1 MFKFIKKR
9 FFTDFKNSLRVGFFL
24 ALRQVKNSS
33 KWTNFLIIG
42 VMTLTFLN
50 LVVVSGVL
58 VGLIDGASNAVGKR
72 FLKDIFISNLTEKKF
87 ILNTTEITEI
97 LRANPNVEGFSARY
111 TEGGKIEANYKTKL
125 RQDDI
130 GDEVSAI
137 FAGINPEDENKLT
150 GIKSL
155 LIEGEFINE
164 NDFDRVVLG
173 SMLLDQYA
181 KIESSSFP
189 TLSGVGIGSKIR
201 VKVGG
206 YTREVTVKGII
217 KSKVDELDR
226 RIFFPEKQFRN
237 LIGRFD
243 LNASEIAVG
252 LKDGAS
258 PIEMKNYLNNLGFN
272 EFAKI
277 QTKEDA
283 EPKFLKDIKKTFEIL
298 GNLISGI
305 GLAVA
310 AITIFI
316 VIFIN
321 AITRRKYI
329 GILKGIGVNARAIEI
344 AYVFQSIFYALV
356 GTIFGSILI
365 FGFLKPY
372 VDAHPINFPFSD
384 GIIVATLS
392 GTMMRVLVLF
402 IATLIAGFLPARI
415 VINRNTLDSI
425 LGR

>member
-72 FLKDIFISNLTEKKF
+72 FLKDIFISSLTEKKF

-155 LIEGEFINE
+155 LVEGEFINE

-189 TLSGVGIGSKIR
+189 TLSGVTVGSKIR

-217 KSKVDELDR
+217 RSKVDEIDR

-243 LNASEIAVG
+243 LNATEIAVG

-272 EFAKI
+272 EYAKI

-372 VDAHPINFPFSD
+372 VDVHPINFPFSD

-392 GTMMRVLVLF
+392 GTMARVLVLF

>member
-1 MFKFIKKR
+1 MFKFIKKT

-58 VGLIDGASNAVGKR
+58 VGLIDGASDAVGKR
-72 FLKDIFISNLTEKKF
+72 FLGDVFISNLNEKKF
-87 ILNTTEITEI
+87 ILNTSQILDV
-97 LRANPNVEGFSARY
+97 LRANPYVSGFSARY
-111 TEGGKIEANYKTKL
+111 TEGGTIEANYKTKL

-137 FAGINPEDENKLT
+137 FAGINPEEENRLT

-164 NDFDRVVLG
+164 NDFDRVVVG
-173 SMLLDQYA
+173 SMLLDKYA
-181 KIESSSFP
+181 GFESASFP
-189 TLSGVGIGSKIR
+189 TLSNVGVGSKIR
-201 VKVGG
+201 VKIGE
-206 YTREVTVKGII
+206 YTREVTIKGII

-237 LIGRFD
+237 LVNRFD
-243 LNASEIAVG
+243 LNVDEIAIG

-258 PIEMKNYLNNLGFN
+258 PVEMKNYLNNLGFK

-277 QTKEDA
+277 QTQEDA
-283 EPKFLKDIKKTFEIL
+283 EPKFLKDIKKTFAIL

-344 AYVFQSIFYALV
+344 AYVFQSIFYAFV
-356 GTIFGSILI
+356 GTIMGSILI

-392 GTMMRVLVLF
+392 GTMMRVFVLF
-402 IATLIAGFLPARI
+402 IATLIAGYLPARI

>member
-72 FLKDIFISNLTEKKF
+72 FLKDIFISSLTEKKF

-155 LIEGEFINE
+155 SVEGEFINE

-189 TLSGVGIGSKIR
+189 TLSGVTVGSKIR

-217 KSKVDELDR
+217 RSKVDEIDR

-243 LNASEIAVG
+243 LNATEIAVG

-272 EFAKI
+272 EYAKI

-372 VDAHPINFPFSD
+372 VDVHPINFPFSD

-392 GTMMRVLVLF
+392 GTMARVLVLF